1 MSTTDQSLQQHQQI
15 NLASVLQ
22 HKLYAFTNMTMDQIF
37 CTDTFK
43 ALEVGK
49 KLTGSRQNYGHG
61 FPQHSF

>member
-22 HKLYAFTNMTMDQIF
+22 HELDAFIKTTMDQTF

-49 KLTGSRQNYGHG
+49 KLTCLKQNYAHG
-61 FPQHSF
+61 LPQHSY